1 MTKPKATENLAK
13 DVETPKMKRIDI
25 PIAAKVE
32 IARMSRE
39 LDNFIAGVVAGMN
52 IRGRWSVDVKTMQLL
67 VEDHQPRDSKS
78 R

>member
-32 IARMSRE
+32 IDRMSRE
-39 LDNFIAGVVAGMN
+39 LDNYVAGVVAGMG
-52 IRGRWSVDVKTMQLL
+52 IKGRWSVDVKTMQFI
-67 VEDHQPRDSKS
+67 VEDNQPRDSKS